1 MIESKAFQN
10 PQFMAAL
17 AALVTRHQ
25 LTEAQAAGLMGVPV
39 FTLRKWSNGT
49 RAPNAAA
56 VRLLEVLDML
66 NAFAPALLAGLIP
79 APTSKAKP

>member
-1 MIESKAFQN
+1 MTEPKAPQN
-10 PQFMAAL
+10 PEFVAAL
-17 AALVTRHQ
+17 AALVARHQ

-39 FTLRKWSNGT
+39 YTLRKWSNGT

-79 APTSKAKP
+79 APTLKAKP

>member
-1 MIESKAFQN
+1 MTELKAPQN

-39 FTLRKWSNGT
+39 FTLRKWVNGT

-66 NAFAPALLAGLIP
+66 NAFAPDLLACITP

>member
-1 MIESKAFQN
+1 MIEPNAPQN
-10 PQFMAAL
+10 PEFMAAL
-17 AALVTRHQ
+17 VALIARHQ

>member
-1 MIESKAFQN
+1 MIESKAPQN

-17 AALVTRHQ
+17 AALVARHQ

-79 APTSKAKP
+79 APTLKAKP

>member
-1 MIESKAFQN
+1 MIEPKTPQN
-10 PQFMAAL
+10 PEFMAAL
-17 AALVTRHQ
+17 AALVARHQ

-79 APTSKAKP
+79 APTLKAKP

>member
-1 MIESKAFQN
+1 MIESKAPQN
-10 PQFMAAL
+10 PEFMAAL
-17 AALVTRHQ
+17 AALVARHQ

-39 FTLRKWSNGT
+39 YTLRKWSNGT

-79 APTSKAKP
+79 APTLKAKP

>member
-1 MIESKAFQN
+1 MTDTKAPQN
-10 PQFMAAL
+10 PEFMTAL

-39 FTLRKWSNGT
+39 YTFRKWSNGT

-66 NAFAPALLAGLIP
+66 NAFAPALLAGLTP

>member
-1 MIESKAFQN
+1 MIEPKAPQN
-10 PQFMAAL
+10 PQFMTAL
-17 AALVTRHQ
+17 AFLVARHQ

-39 FTLRKWSNGT
+39 YTLRKWSNGT